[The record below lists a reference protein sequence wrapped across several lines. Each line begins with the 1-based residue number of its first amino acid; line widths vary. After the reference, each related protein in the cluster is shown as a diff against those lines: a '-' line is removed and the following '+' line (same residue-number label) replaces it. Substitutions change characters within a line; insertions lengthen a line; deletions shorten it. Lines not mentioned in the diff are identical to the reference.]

1 MIEVRDLV
9 KRYGDHLAVNHLS
22 FTVEKGQV
30 YGFLG
35 PNGAGKSTTMN
46 IMTGYIGPTEGEV
59 LINGHSIL
67 DEPEAAKR
75 YIGYLPEVPP
85 LYSDMTVLEYLG
97 FAAELK
103 RIPKIDRRAEVERV
117 IAATHIEDMLFRL
130 TSNLSKGYRQRVGVA
145 QAILGSPEIIILDE
159 PTIGLDP
166 TQILEMRELIRN
178 LSKEHTIILSSHIL
192 AEVQA
197 VCNYL
202 MIINRGV
209 LVASGTPS
217 ELEAQMNSSSV
228 DVTVRSDSLEAVEKA
243 LSSVQNVEN
252 VKLWCGSDGEVS
264 AELTINRGFDVRE
277 PVFNACVENALPL
290 LRLNAGEASL
300 ERVFLE
306 LLKEGESR

>member
-1 MIEVRDLV
+1 MRDLV

-264 AELTINRGFDVRE
+264 AELTIKRGFDVRE